1 MKIITFPENDRDF
14 KVSYHITNEGGN
26 FFLCYY
32 KHASVGRTDPKDA
45 WRTLGVAKFTDTGK
59 ALKEWCLTM
68 HEQHGATTDDPIRET
83 ERVFANR
90 TDPQESVHG
99 AEHHERDQS

>member
-1 MKIITFPENDRDF
+1 MKIIQFPLNDQEF

-32 KHASVGRTDPKDA
+32 KKASVGRTDPKDA
-45 WRTLGVAKFTDTGK
+45 WRTLGVAKFTETGK
-59 ALKEWCLTM
+59 ALKQWCLDM

-90 TDPQESVHG
+90 TEAQESTHG
-99 AEHHERDQS
+99 GKHKERDTT

>member
-1 MKIITFPENDRDF
+1 MKIIPFPLNDRDF

-32 KHASVGRTDPKDA
+32 KCASVGRTDPKDA

-59 ALKEWCLTM
+59 ALKEWCLEM
-68 HEQHGATTDDPIRET
+68 DATYGNQELEDVGRPDGS
-83 ERVFANR
+83 FASEVEPNDN
-90 TDPQESVHG
+90 TKMVT
-99 AEHHERDQS
+99 

>member
-1 MKIITFPENDRDF
+1 MKIIPFPENDREF

-68 HEQHGATTDDPIRET
+68 HEQHGDKFDEPIRET
-83 ERVFANR
+83 ERVFANS
-90 TDPQESVHG
+90 TETQES
-99 AEHHERDQS
+99 

>member
-1 MKIITFPENDRDF
+1 MKIIPFPLSDQDF

-45 WRTLGVAKFTDTGK
+45 WRTLGVAKFTETGK
-59 ALKEWCLTM
+59 ALKQWCLDM
-68 HEQHGATTDDPIRET
+68 DEQHGSKAKEDIE
-83 ERVFANR
+83 R
-90 TDPQESVHG
+90 TDTFFDHTPEPN
-99 AEHHERDQS
+99 DDTKMIT

>member
-1 MKIITFPENDRDF
+1 MKIIPFPENDRDF

-32 KHASVGRTDPKDA
+32 KQASVGRTDPLDA

-68 HEQHGATTDDPIRET
+68 HEQHGDKFDEPIRET
-83 ERVFANR
+83 ERVFANS
-90 TDPQESVHG
+90 TETQES
-99 AEHHERDQS
+99 

>member
-1 MKIITFPENDRDF
+1 MKIIPFPENDRDF

-32 KHASVGRTDPKDA
+32 KNASVGRTDPKDA

-59 ALKEWCLTM
+59 ALKDWCLTM
-68 HEQHGATTDDPIRET
+68 HEQHGDTTDDPIRET
-83 ERVFANR
+83 ERVFANC
-90 TDPQESVHG
+90 TEAQESVHG
-99 AEHHERDQS
+99 AEHHEGDQS

>member
-1 MKIITFPENDRDF
+1 MRIIPFPLNDRDF

-32 KHASVGRTDPKDA
+32 KQASVGRTDPKDA

-59 ALKEWCLTM
+59 ALKEWCLQM
-68 HEQHGATTDDPIRET
+68 DEEHGHKELEDVGRADTSFASEPEPNDDTKMIT
-83 ERVFANR
+83 
-90 TDPQESVHG
+90 
-99 AEHHERDQS
+99 